1 MKIRSALLALLL
13 STAAAHA
20 QMIPPGAQ
28 PITISAVGTTGVVT
42 ATLPAST
49 SMTTYICGFS
59 IRSNAT
65 AALTGNATVTG
76 TVSGT
81 LNFTQW
87 VAPTAS
93 GVGIVEPPFL
103 ICLPGSSINTAIAV
117 NSIAAGTA
125 GVTSV
130 TAWGYQKP

>member
-1 MKIRSALLALLL
+1 MRIRFALIGLLL
-13 STAAAHA
+13 SSAAHA
-20 QMIPPGAQ
+20 QILPPGAI

-65 AALTGNATVTG
+65 AAATGNATVTG

-81 LNFTQW
+81 MNFTEW
-87 VAPTAS
+87 VAPLAS
-93 GVGIVEPPFL
+93 GIGIVEPPFL
-103 ICLPGSSINTAIAV
+103 DCIPGSSINTAIAV
-117 NSIAAGTA
+117 NSIAAGSG

-130 TAWGYQKP
+130 TAWGYQKQ

>member
-1 MKIRSALLALLL
+1 MRIRFALIALLL

-20 QMIPPGAQ
+20 QASPPPGAV
-28 PITISAVGTTGVVT
+28 PVSISATGTTGIVT
-42 ATLPAST
+42 ATMPAVASRT
-49 SMTTYICGFS
+49 NWVCGFS

-65 AALTGNATVTG
+65 AAVTG
-76 TVSGT
+76 DATITGPTNT
-81 LNFTQW
+81 LHFTEW

-93 GVGIVEPPFL
+93 GLGVVEESFDPCIPAA
-103 ICLPGSSINTAIAV
+103 SIATAIAV

-130 TAWGYQKP
+130 TVWGYHTQ

>member
-1 MKIRSALLALLL
+1 MRIRFALIGLLL
-13 STAAAHA
+13 SSAAHA
-20 QMIPPGAQ
+20 QILPPGAI

-65 AALTGNATVTG
+65 AAATGNATVTG

-81 LNFTQW
+81 MNFTEW
-87 VAPTAS
+87 VAPLAS
-93 GVGIVEPPFL
+93 SG
-103 ICLPGSSINTAIAV
+103 
-117 NSIAAGTA
+117 
-125 GVTSV
+125 
-130 TAWGYQKP
+130 

>member
-1 MKIRSALLALLL
+1 MKKILVFLAALLYSSAVF
-13 STAAAHA
+13 A
-20 QMIPPGAQ
+20 QVLPPRAV

-42 ATLPAST
+42 ATLPAAVG
-49 SMTTYICGFS
+49 MTTYLCGFS

-65 AALTGNATVTG
+65 AAVTGNATVTG

-87 VAPTAS
+87 VAPAAS
-93 GVGIVEPPFL
+93 GIGVIEPPFL
-103 ICLPGSSINTAIAV
+103 DCIPGSSINTAIAV

-130 TAWGYQKP
+130 SAWGYQLQ

>member
-1 MKIRSALLALLL
+1 MRIRFALIALLL
-13 STAAAHA
+13 SSAAVHA

-28 PITISAVGTTGVVT
+28 PVTISATGTTGVVT
-42 ATLPAST
+42 ATLPAVASRT
-49 SMTTYICGFS
+49 NFICGFS

-65 AALTGNATVTG
+65 AAVTGNATVTG
-76 TVSGT
+76 TVVGT

-93 GVGIVEPPFL
+93 GIGVVEPPFL
-103 ICLPGSSINTAIAV
+103 TCIPASSSNTAIAV

-130 TAWGYQKP
+130 TAWGYHIQ